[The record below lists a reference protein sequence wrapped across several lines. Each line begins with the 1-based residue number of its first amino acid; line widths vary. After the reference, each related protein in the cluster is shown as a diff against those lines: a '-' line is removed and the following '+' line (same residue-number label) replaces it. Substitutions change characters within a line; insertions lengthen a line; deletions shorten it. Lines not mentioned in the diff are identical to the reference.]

1 MQIKPE
7 EDFMSEMKGEETKS
21 HAGLHAYL
29 TDEERKKL
37 VFSLH
42 HALVWVGVKEPQELS
57 VDKSDL
63 SREIEMFHQTE
74 SDLPPEVHLRQGMI
88 ELHRLIWRL
97 INEKEISDRERIQIE
112 EIIDVLEK
120 KERLEENALKD
131 ESLSIEKARELH
143 DEAAGVIRSILD
155 LKDLLKKR
163 PAALPD
169 DAAEELIRQRV
180 NEAKRWNR
188 LIEETKGDQS

>member
-1 MQIKPE
+1 
-7 EDFMSEMKGEETKS
+7 MSEMKGEETKS
-21 HAGLHAYL
+21 HAGFQDYL

-63 SREIEMFHQTE
+63 SREIERFHQTE

-112 EIIDVLEK
+112 EIIDVLQK
-120 KERLEENALKD
+120 KERLEEDALKD

-169 DAAEELIRQRV
+169 DATEELIRQRV

-188 LIEETKGDQS
+188 LIEETKGDKS